1 MLPEEIISEIDSMAI
16 LIRNVLD
23 ESRLDLWLSI
33 ELTANQLRT
42 LMYIDSKGNVCIKEI
57 VKTLKIAQPNATRIV
72 DSLIKERLVTRREN
86 PKDRRLLVLNT
97 TAKGKRLISK
107 LRNSNSAQLVEYLK
121 KLNLEDLQNLHKGFA
136 SLSKVIQNGENQQ
149 KEAE

>member
-1 MLPEEIISEIDSMAI
+1 MLPEEIISEIDSMAM

-33 ELTANQLRT
+33 DLTANQLRT

-72 DSLIKERLVTRREN
+72 DSLIKERLATRKEN
-86 PKDRRLLVLNT
+86 TKDRRLLVLNT

-136 SLSKVIQNGENQQ
+136 SLFKVIQNG
-149 KEAE
+149 